1 MPDPFFSNNSGD
13 SEIRD
18 PVSASRVT
26 AIIELMEFSDLVK
39 EDNIKYLNDFYH
51 DLSQEMYFARRQ
63 NYCLGL
69 RVLEPEIQI
78 VSERII
84 LTSPLFLEKDL
95 PELSSVAFKVF
106 VDFCNLILSV
116 ALKHEIALKGM
127 GNIGENFRGMVFSGN
142 MTRAQARESMVLSD
156 ILKVFTFE
164 EIFPEGFGQKIMP
177 PVNIPYFYGEDI
189 SNSITQLSSVNDI
202 GIFMPLDILENSC
215 TEITVYSE
223 MLVEQKV
230 GRKKMYACNWKTW
243 VEKNPENHS
252 LEEIRNNL
260 LDLSNSE
267 NGRGKVWKRFMELG

>member
-1 MPDPFFSNNSGD
+1 MPDPFFSNNSAD
-13 SEIRD
+13 SEIKD

-26 AIIELMEFSDLVK
+26 AIIELMEFSELVK
-39 EDNIKYLNDFYH
+39 EDNIKFLNEFYH
-51 DLSQEMYFARRQ
+51 DLSQEMYQARRQ

-78 VSERII
+78 FSERII

-95 PELSSVAFKVF
+95 PELSSVAFKLF

-116 ALKHEIALKGM
+116 ALKHEIAIKGM
-127 GNIGENFRGMVFSGN
+127 GNIGNNYRGMVYSGN

-189 SNSITQLSSVNDI
+189 SNSIIQLSSINDI
-202 GIFMPLDILENSC
+202 GIFMPLDILENPC
-215 TEITVYSE
+215 TEITVYSD

-230 GRKKMYACNWKTW
+230 GRRKMYACNWKTW

-252 LEEIRNNL
+252 LEDIRNNL

-267 NGRGKVWKRFMELG
+267 NGRGEVWKRFMELE